1 MKKFDPE
8 VIQKRNEAFWK
19 KDKVAQRVAIAKDVL
34 KQLADK
40 KYFAR
45 KMCYISNNV
54 LYSGAE
60 DLQAVLLNK
69 NPKCDCCALGAS
81 FLSLARLG
89 DKLSLTNRNY
99 LKTLAPIFGKKQVDL
114 IESTFEGW
122 GKQQGCTKAGEA
134 FFEKYPEPNERM
146 KAIFKNIVK
155 NKGKF
160 IP

>member
-54 LYSGAE
+54 RYSGAE
-60 DLQAVLLNK
+60 DLQAFLLNK
-69 NPKCDCCALGAS
+69 NPKCECCALGVS

-89 DKLSLTNRNY
+89 DKLSLSDRDY
-99 LKTLAPIFGKKQVDL
+99 RGTLAPIFGKKQVAL
-114 IESTFEGW
+114 IETTFEGW
-122 GKQQGCTKAGEA
+122 GKAIGGSKAGEA
-134 FFEKYPEPNERM
+134 FFQKYPEPNERM

-155 NKGKF
+155 NKGVF
-160 IP
+160 RP

>member
-54 LYSGAE
+54 RYSGAE
-60 DLQAVLLNK
+60 DL
-69 NPKCDCCALGAS
+69 
-81 FLSLARLG
+81 
-89 DKLSLTNRNY
+89 
-99 LKTLAPIFGKKQVDL
+99 
-114 IESTFEGW
+114 
-122 GKQQGCTKAGEA
+122 
-134 FFEKYPEPNERM
+134 
-146 KAIFKNIVK
+146 
-155 NKGKF
+155 
-160 IP
+160 